1 MLMVFR
7 LLTVFHMQITAY
19 RHAGGVEGRLA
30 FGGDDELAYFMNND
44 CDHSSS
50 AFVFPVMFHSW
61 FLGSQLIIK
70 FTNLLLHH

>member
-19 RHAGGVEGRLA
+19 RHAGGDEGRLA

-44 CDHSSS
+44 CDQ
-50 AFVFPVMFHSW
+50 
-61 FLGSQLIIK
+61 QLISICISRNVSFVGLRK
-70 FTNLLLHH
+70 STNH